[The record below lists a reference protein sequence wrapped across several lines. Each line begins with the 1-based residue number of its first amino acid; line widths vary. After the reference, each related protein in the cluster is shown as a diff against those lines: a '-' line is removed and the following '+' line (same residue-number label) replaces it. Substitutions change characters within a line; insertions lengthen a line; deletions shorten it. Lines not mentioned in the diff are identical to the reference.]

1 MFKVGD
7 IVRRNNTELHI
18 GNYTVPGT
26 YYKVISSE
34 LPATYITVHHRD
46 GKFPLHMIHN
56 GNYYSYKFV
65 LVARKINSRV
75 GLLIM
80 STEE

>member
-46 GKFPLHMIHN
+46 GKFPLHNQN